1 MTTEELKSITEA
13 VSQALTARQA
23 PVTPPGPPIQ
33 PLSAMPS
40 MMPQTTGPIGVA
52 VAITIPLP
60 DGTEASAYVTL
71 DPSAL
76 SNLPQ
81 TIALLQQQGW
91 PVRCFQPRQS
101 GWGRPGGW
109 NNRPSYGRWGR

>member
-1 MTTEELKSITEA
+1 MTTEELKSISEA
-13 VSQALTARQA
+13 VAGALAARQTAA
-23 PVTPPGPPIQ
+23 PAPPAVQIQ
-33 PLSAMPS
+33 PLSAMPG

-81 TIALLQQQGW
+81 TIASLVAAGW
-91 PVRCFQPRQS
+91 PIRTFQPRQN
-101 GWGRPGGW
+101 GWGRPGW

>member
-1 MTTEELKSITEA
+1 MTNEELSNI
-13 VSQALTARQA
+13 VSNVTAALAARQA
-23 PVTPPGPPIQ
+23 PVAPPGPTIQ
-33 PLSAMPS
+33 PLSAMPG
-40 MMPQTTGPIGVA
+40 MTPQTTGPIGVA

-60 DGTEASAYVTL
+60 DGTEASAYLTL

-91 PVRCFQPRQS
+91 PVRVFQPRQN
-101 GWGRPGGW
+101 GWGRPSWGQ
-109 NNRPSYGRWGR
+109 NSYGRRAWR